1 MQAIDSAVDRLS
13 TLAGAPVRST
23 TFPHSH
29 SLAQP
34 DPLKVIL
41 LLLVALPL
49 SLLLPKLQ
57 APWVH
62 VYSIAITTL
71 FVGFIQHMP
80 WGLAQLVGMSVAT
93 WALCRWGVGLQ
104 AKSKGHEGRVNGLRW
119 PWLVMVAA
127 MGQLTIKCVH
137 ALGSQSD
144 DAQPNLPLRLA
155 NAAHDHRGATTR
167 LCDDSDDS
175 PRSPVA

>member
-1 MQAIDSAVDRLS
+1 MQAIDRAVDHLS
-13 TLAGAPVRST
+13 ALAGAPVRPT
-23 TFPHSH
+23 TVARV
-29 SLAQP
+29 SLTRQA

-49 SLLLPKLQ
+49 SLVLPKLQ

-71 FVGFIQHMP
+71 FVGFIQHRP

-93 WALCRWGVGLQ
+93 WALCRWGVELQ

-127 MGQLTIKCVH
+127 MGQLTVKSVPC
-137 ALGSQSD
+137 A
-144 DAQPNLPLRLA
+144 
-155 NAAHDHRGATTR
+155 
-167 LCDDSDDS
+167 
-175 PRSPVA
+175 